1 MRCILLAFAPAF
13 ASRRCRSLAALAL
26 GAVALADLALP
37 AAAAAPRTGTA
48 VFGSFVNPVFA
59 ERERVRLGGLLDAE
73 LVLVPAGAR
82 AEELVA
88 KAKAEGVRV
97 RLDAVL
103 DADLVL
109 VPPSANRV
117 VRHRVASTS
126 LPETQA
132 RALIAKA
139 KRAGIDAW
147 FLVDALEAPLQAAGG
162 RAAAPTTASEAR

>member
-1 MRCILLAFAPAF
+1 MPFAPDF
-13 ASRRCRSLAALAL
+13 ASRRCRSLAVLAL
-26 GAVALADLALP
+26 GTVAVVDLALP

-48 VFGSFVNPVFA
+48 VFGSFVNPTFA
-59 ERERVRLGGLLDAE
+59 ERERVRLGGLLGAE
-73 LVLVPAGAR
+73 LVLARAAAR
-82 AEELVA
+82 AEEMIA

-109 VPPSANRV
+109 VPTGAAPP
-117 VRHRVASTS
+117 VRHRVVSTS
-126 LPETQA
+126 LPEAQA

-147 FLVDALEAPLQAAGG
+147 FLADAG
-162 RAAAPTTASEAR
+162 AAPVGTAAQRQQPQPTKRGG

>member
-1 MRCILLAFAPAF
+1 MAFAPA
-13 ASRRCRSLAALAL
+13 ASRRCRSLVALAL

-48 VFGSFVNPVFA
+48 VFGSFVNPTFA
-59 ERERVRLGGLLDAE
+59 ERERVRLGGLLGAE
-73 LVLVPAGAR
+73 LVLVPAAAR
-82 AEELVA
+82 AEEMIA
-88 KAKAEGVRV
+88 KAKADGVRV

-109 VPPSANRV
+109 VPPGTNRA

-126 LPETQA
+126 LPEAQA
-132 RALIAKA
+132 RALIARA

-147 FLVDALEAPLQAAGG
+147 FLADAGEAPVPASVPP
-162 RAAAPTTASEAR
+162 AAAPTGGAR

>member
-1 MRCILLAFAPAF
+1 MASAPAF
-13 ASRRCRSLAALAL
+13 ASRRSPSLAALAV

-37 AAAAAPRTGTA
+37 AAAAAPGTGTA

-59 ERERVRLGGLLDAE
+59 ERERVRLGGLLDAK
-73 LVLVPAGAR
+73 LVLVPAAAR
-82 AEELVA
+82 AEEMIA

-117 VRHRVASTS
+117 VRHRVASMS
-126 LPETQA
+126 LPEGQA
-132 RALIAKA
+132 RALIARA

-147 FLVDALEAPLQAAGG
+147 FLADAGEALIPASVPSAAT
-162 RAAAPTTASEAR
+162 PSTASEAR